1 MSKPVMEVVVRSMLG
16 GRAKVRAVFDTGSHF
31 SIIQE
36 SKLPA
41 RTTVL
46 GYPKPERLKTAARGG
61 RLEITGTTV
70 LYIQIGRKVVRHEV
84 LVSPELSQEMLIGA
98 GTLQEWDIC
107 VRNGGGRTRVTV
119 GRDVRDPEVTE
130 VD

>member
-1 MSKPVMEVVVRSMLG
+1 MSKPVMNVMVRSMLG

-31 SIIQE
+31 SIIQK

-46 GYPKPERLKTAARGG
+46 GYARPERLKTAARGG
-61 RLEITGTTV
+61 RLEIIGTTV
-70 LYIQIGRKVVRHEV
+70 LYIQIGKRVVRHEA
-84 LVSPELSQEMLIGA
+84 LISPDLSQEMVIGA
-98 GTLQEWDIC
+98 GTMQEWDIS